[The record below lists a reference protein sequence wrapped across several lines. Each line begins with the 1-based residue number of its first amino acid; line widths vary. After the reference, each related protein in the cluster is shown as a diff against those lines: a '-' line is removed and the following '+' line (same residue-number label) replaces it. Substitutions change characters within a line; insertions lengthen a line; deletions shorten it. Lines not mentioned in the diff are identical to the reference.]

1 MVRFVRFAD
10 ITIRIFKFQLVI
22 ITKADN
28 FSSHHIL
35 PDIGYYLQRFSIIY
49 LYGKREVSS
58 DFRLRTSHFEVQTS
72 DFGIVISEF
81 SQVERVKYNI

>member
-28 FSSHHIL
+28 FFSHHIL

-49 LYGKREVSS
+49 LYGKR